1 MQLMPSVNLKQKQS
15 LVMTPQLQ
23 QAIKLLQMTNMDI
36 ATFLEEQVL
45 DNPFVEVTSPDKS
58 NDSDKS
64 NASDTDSQE
73 NAHDTLSDVDDGLN
87 GASDLSSS
95 IENGAALGDDPTAHS
110 DLENRFG
117 SEGLDLGRSA
127 GGANAAIDS
136 DWDDLAGLVADR
148 PASLREFILRQVD
161 LSITDTRQRFIAY
174 ELTDA
179 LEPSGWIGRSVEDV
193 ADMCTCTIDDVED
206 VLAVLQTLEPE
217 GVFARAL
224 AECLYIQAREQDILC
239 DTMTLVLDNLDVLG
253 RGDMQWLAR
262 KAKCDVSDIGDIL
275 MRIREFNP
283 KPGEGFESNQFIAS
297 APDVVVSK
305 GKMGWIV
312 DLNRST
318 LPSLV
323 IDEDYGNK
331 VAATSRGV
339 KKDEAKNFAGEAL
352 GSARWLK
359 RALEQRNSTTLKIS
373 GEIIRHQSEFLVHGL
388 AALKP
393 LALKDVAEAVGMHES
408 TVSRVTS
415 GLTISTPKGCFALKS
430 FFSVSIAT
438 TDSGDGT
445 AAAAVR
451 NMIKEIVSGE
461 ISGKPL
467 SDDAIAALV
476 AKKGVKLARRTVAKY
491 RDMLRIPSSSERR
504 RQARLNLAS

>member
-1 MQLMPSVNLKQKQS
+1 
-15 LVMTPQLQ
+15 
-23 QAIKLLQMTNMDI
+23 
-36 ATFLEEQVL
+36 
-45 DNPFVEVTSPDKS
+45 
-58 NDSDKS
+58 
-64 NASDTDSQE
+64 
-73 NAHDTLSDVDDGLN
+73 
-87 GASDLSSS
+87 
-95 IENGAALGDDPTAHS
+95 
-110 DLENRFG
+110 
-117 SEGLDLGRSA
+117 
-127 GGANAAIDS
+127 
-136 DWDDLAGLVADR
+136 
-148 PASLREFILRQVD
+148 
-161 LSITDTRQRFIAY
+161 
-174 ELTDA
+174 
-179 LEPSGWIGRSVEDV
+179 
-193 ADMCTCTIDDVED
+193 
-206 VLAVLQTLEPE
+206 
-217 GVFARAL
+217 
-224 AECLYIQAREQDILC
+224 
-239 DTMTLVLDNLDVLG
+239 
-253 RGDMQWLAR
+253 
-262 KAKCDVSDIGDIL
+262 
-275 MRIREFNP
+275 
-283 KPGEGFESNQFIAS
+283 
-297 APDVVVSK
+297 
-305 GKMGWIV
+305 MGWIV

>member
-1 MQLMPSVNLKQKQS
+1 MAYCQIYKWELAEIVMKKLTLGLPLKQKQS

-73 NAHDTLSDVDDGLN
+73 NAHDTLSDVDDSLN

-127 GGANAAIDS
+127 GGANAAVDS

-217 GVFARAL
+217 GVFARDL
-224 AECLYIQAREQDILC
+224 AECLYIQAREQ
-239 DTMTLVLDNLDVLG
+239 
-253 RGDMQWLAR
+253 
-262 KAKCDVSDIGDIL
+262 VSTGCL
-275 MRIREFNP
+275 
-283 KPGEGFESNQFIAS
+283 K
-297 APDVVVSK
+297 
-305 GKMGWIV
+305 
-312 DLNRST
+312 
-318 LPSLV
+318 
-323 IDEDYGNK
+323 
-331 VAATSRGV
+331 
-339 KKDEAKNFAGEAL
+339 
-352 GSARWLK
+352 RWLHVEVD
-359 RALEQRNSTTLKIS
+359 RLASLKS
-373 GEIIRHQSEFLVHGL
+373 RSKQIIADSNELAL
-388 AALKP
+388 AA
-393 LALKDVAEAVGMHES
+393 
-408 TVSRVTS
+408 
-415 GLTISTPKGCFALKS
+415 
-430 FFSVSIAT
+430 
-438 TDSGDGT
+438 
-445 AAAAVR
+445 
-451 NMIKEIVSGE
+451 
-461 ISGKPL
+461 
-467 SDDAIAALV
+467 
-476 AKKGVKLARRTVAKY
+476 
-491 RDMLRIPSSSERR
+491 
-504 RQARLNLAS
+504 

>member
-1 MQLMPSVNLKQKQS
+1 
-15 LVMTPQLQ
+15 
-23 QAIKLLQMTNMDI
+23 MTNMDI

-73 NAHDTLSDVDDGLN
+73 NAHDTLSDVDDSLN

-179 LEPSGWIGRSVEDV
+179 LEPSGWLGRSVEDV

-217 GVFARAL
+217 GVFARDL

-253 RGDMQWLAR
+253 RGDLQWLAR

-283 KPGEGFESNQFIAS
+283 KPGEGFESNQFI
-297 APDVVVSK
+297 
-305 GKMGWIV
+305 
-312 DLNRST
+312 
-318 LPSLV
+318 
-323 IDEDYGNK
+323 
-331 VAATSRGV
+331 
-339 KKDEAKNFAGEAL
+339 
-352 GSARWLK
+352 
-359 RALEQRNSTTLKIS
+359 
-373 GEIIRHQSEFLVHGL
+373 FL
-388 AALKP
+388 
-393 LALKDVAEAVGMHES
+393 D
-408 TVSRVTS
+408 
-415 GLTISTPKGCFALKS
+415 
-430 FFSVSIAT
+430 AT
-438 TDSGDGT
+438 TSSG
-445 AAAAVR
+445 
-451 NMIKEIVSGE
+451 NLI
-461 ISGKPL
+461 
-467 SDDAIAALV
+467 AI
-476 AKKGVKLARRTVAKY
+476 
-491 RDMLRIPSSSERR
+491 IFI
-504 RQARLNLAS
+504 NH